1 MGDGRLIDLRQ
12 SVKMKANHPGAV
24 RIDSELGIATHY
36 VPQKAL
42 AGLVDEIKNLSDPTL
57 PRLAALITKHSA
69 PAPPHP
75 RQLPEDPAE
84 YSSKANPEAISPL
97 CGSVRKLLDQAFSQ
111 PTVSKIY
118 KVLREAIAD
127 EQGATWDKRARRW
140 AEGVV
145 KVMDTRSP
153 TGLKIA
159 LGNYRQAKKDQDLK
173 TQLNRD
179 LAMTTAFLVSP
190 SRVRFVSTKRLNPNP
205 TRRSHLRP
213 ATWSTVSSTN

>member
-1 MGDGRLIDLRQ
+1 MEGLFSKWKAVGRSSQ
-12 SVKMKANHPGAV
+12 EEVKLKGGTLADH
-24 RIDSELGIATHY
+24 SELGIATHY
-36 VPQKAL
+36 VPQTAL
-42 AGLVDEIKNLSDPTL
+42 AGLVEEIRNLEDPTL

-69 PAPPHP
+69 LAPPHP
-75 RQLPEDPAE
+75 SQLPEDPAQ
-84 YSSKANPEAISPL
+84 YSSKSNPEAISPL

-118 KVLREAIAD
+118 SVLREAIAD
-127 EQGATWDKRARRW
+127 EQGSQWDSRARHW

-153 TGLKIA
+153 TGMKIA

-179 LAMTTAFLVSP
+179 LAMTTAFLVGLSAC
-190 SRVRFVSTKRLNPNP
+190 SGSYEKNID
-205 TRRSHLRP
+205 
-213 ATWSTVSSTN
+213 